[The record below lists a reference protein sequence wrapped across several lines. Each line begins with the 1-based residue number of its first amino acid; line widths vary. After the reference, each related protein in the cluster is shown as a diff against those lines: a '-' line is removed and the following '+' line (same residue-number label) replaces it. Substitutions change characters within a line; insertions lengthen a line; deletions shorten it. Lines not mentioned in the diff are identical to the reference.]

1 MPERPASSA
10 ADLLREARR
19 RSGLSQAELGR
30 RAGVAQSVVS
40 AYESGRR
47 QPALVTLARLVEA
60 AGGELRVSVGDPAR
74 APLSGPLGR
83 IVRQRRRQVVAAAES
98 HGASRVRVFGSVAR
112 GDDTE
117 ASDVDLLVRLAP
129 GTGLLRLGRLVD
141 DLERVL
147 GVRVDVVPES
157 DLKPDLRA
165 RVEAEAVPL

>member
-1 MPERPASSA
+1 
-10 ADLLREARR
+10 
-19 RSGLSQAELGR
+19 
-30 RAGVAQSVVS
+30 
-40 AYESGRR
+40 
-47 QPALVTLARLVEA
+47 
-60 AGGELRVSVGDPAR
+60 
-74 APLSGPLGR
+74 
-83 IVRQRRRQVVAAAES
+83 
-98 HGASRVRVFGSVAR
+98 VRVFGSVAR

>member
-1 MPERPASSA
+1 
-10 ADLLREARR
+10 
-19 RSGLSQAELGR
+19 
-30 RAGVAQSVVS
+30 VAQSVIS

-47 QPALVTLARLVEA
+47 QPALATLARLVEA
-60 AGGELRVSVGDPAR
+60 AGAELRVSVGEPAR
-74 APLSGPLGR
+74 APLSGPVGR
-83 IVRQRRRQVVAAAES
+83 IVRQRRRQVVAAAKG

-147 GVRVDVVPES
+147 GVRVELVPES

-165 RVEAEAVPL
+165 RVEAEVVPL